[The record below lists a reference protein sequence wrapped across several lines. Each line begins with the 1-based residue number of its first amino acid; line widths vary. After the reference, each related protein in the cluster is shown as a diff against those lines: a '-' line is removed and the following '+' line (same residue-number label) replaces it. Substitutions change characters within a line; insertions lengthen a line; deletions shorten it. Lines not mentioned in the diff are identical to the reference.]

1 MKSVFVSV
9 HGRIGILKNVLH
21 SSIFLL
27 TSFENS
33 RTCFSIYLR
42 KAFDDH
48 LPIIMI
54 VYGGVFARY
63 IIIAPPE
70 RLECVP
76 TSLLVNPRTWGPIA
90 STIALISMIYSAF
103 DRYEI
108 FLPSWY
114 VYTGHFG
121 LKFG

>member
-1 MKSVFVSV
+1 MKSVFVFV
-9 HGRIGILKNVLH
+9 HGRIGILKKVLQ
-21 SSIFLL
+21 SNIFLL
-27 TSFENS
+27 TPFENS

-42 KAFDDH
+42 NEFDDH

-90 STIALISMIYSAF
+90 STIALISMIYSVF
-103 DRYEI
+103 ER
-108 FLPSWY
+108 
-114 VYTGHFG
+114 
-121 LKFG
+121 